1 MARLMLFI
9 AYLHVRGFGGT
20 IPGVNREPLLDSLGL
35 LEFLASIH
43 WVLLG
48 DLMLALF
55 LGLMVGY
62 ERYYRGRAAGM
73 RTYGFVCMASCALTA
88 MLGYQKLWFGGS
100 EVFSDVDPTRVI
112 QGVVTGIGFLGAGVI
127 MRDGMN
133 ISGLT
138 TAASIWALA
147 AVGILVGVGFYDA
160 AILISVILLVFM
172 MWLSKIEH
180 LLPARHALF
189 VTMHFKKNFIPAE
202 QTVRAIF
209 DGQGYDL
216 AANSFSVGV
225 RGDSHEWRFVAVSR
239 GRQLAAPLMELSQA
253 INLAEGIESCNIS
266 HARN

>member
-1 MARLMLFI
+1 MDN
-9 AYLHVRGFGGT
+9 
-20 IPGVNREPLLDSLGL
+20 PGLLDSLVAFFAGM
-35 LEFLASIH
+35 H
-43 WVLLG
+43 CVMLG

-88 MLGYQKLWFGGS
+88 MLGYQRLWFGGS
-100 EVFSDVDPTRVI
+100 EVFNDVDPTRVI

-127 MRDGMN
+127 MRDGMS

-160 AILISVILLVFM
+160 AILISVVLFAFM
-172 MWLSKIEH
+172 MWLSKFEH
-180 LLPARHALF
+180 MLPARHALF
-189 VTMHFKKNFIPAE
+189 VTLHFKKSFVPRE
-202 QTVRAIF
+202 QVVRAIF
-209 DGQGYDL
+209 DGQGYDI
-216 AANSFSVGV
+216 AANSFSVGT
-225 RGDSHEWRFVAVSR
+225 RGESHEWRFVAVAR
-239 GRQLAAPLMELSQA
+239 GRKAAAPLTELSDA
-253 INLAEGIESCNIS
+253 IANSEGIESCNIS